1 MRSLLGALWLALA
14 CGSAHGTLSKSDAK
28 KAASKTLPE
37 KTQVAGVPVQ
47 ERGLVVTDLRA
58 EDVVLEHRSY
68 CSAKALRKH
77 FAGDVLGYVTPWN
90 SHGYDIAKIFA
101 GKFTH
106 VAPVWLQ
113 LRRHGREMF
122 EVTGLDDVDQG
133 WMRAVRKQT
142 KGLRI
147 GESSGPVWS
156 GWQPLGSTPRG
167 GGPGKPGRA
176 AMGPSP
182 ARGAAEPAASLP
194 PQGSAPRGRLLPSC
208 ICTCP
213 PAGGGPGGCAQEW
226 HLPTLPRPGPGLTAH
241 EGGRAESAG
250 ERAAWEDGAAKPRGR
265 GRRGPAVGRM
275 GSRWRTVQ
283 RERPGEGRRGSAPLS
298 FPPPGFPSLA
308 RPHGWQDDA
317 WVPPPWRLR
326 AEPQRVAVPVGLSP
340 VPRLRFE
347 DWTYEDFRNVLDSED
362 EIEELSRT
370 VVQVAK
376 SQRFDGFVVEVWN
389 QLLIQKHVGLIHMLT
404 HVVEALHHAR
414 LLAILVIPPAVA
426 PGTNKLGVFTHK
438 EFEQLAPLLDGFSLM
453 TYDYSTA
460 QQPGPNAPLS
470 WVRACVQVLDPKSRW
485 RSKILLGLNFYGMD
499 YAASKDAREPIIGA
513 RYIQTLKD
521 HRPRITWDSQAAE
534 HVFEYKKNRGGRH
547 IVFYPTLKSLQVRLE
562 LARELGV
569 GLSIWELGQG
579 LDYFYD
585 LL

>member
-1 MRSLLGALWLALA
+1 
-14 CGSAHGTLSKSDAK
+14 
-28 KAASKTLPE
+28 
-37 KTQVAGVPVQ
+37 
-47 ERGLVVTDLRA
+47 
-58 EDVVLEHRSY
+58 
-68 CSAKALRKH
+68 
-77 FAGDVLGYVTPWN
+77 
-90 SHGYDIAKIFA
+90 
-101 GKFTH
+101 
-106 VAPVWLQ
+106 
-113 LRRHGREMF
+113 
-122 EVTGLDDVDQG
+122 
-133 WMRAVRKQT
+133 
-142 KGLRI
+142 
-147 GESSGPVWS
+147 
-156 GWQPLGSTPRG
+156 
-167 GGPGKPGRA
+167 
-176 AMGPSP
+176 MGPSP

-208 ICTCP
+208 ICACP

-376 SQRFDGFVVEVWN
+376 VTPLWGRTPARGFPSTPGAVGAGAAFGDTLACRCWALRTPGLGSRWGRRGSPAPLRLALCGAVLPPSELQEVGLAPCPPTPSSRGSPHPPRSLQSQRFDGFVVEVWN
-389 QLLIQKHVGLIHMLT
+389 QLLIQKHV
-404 HVVEALHHAR
+404 
-414 LLAILVIPPAVA
+414 
-426 PGTNKLGVFTHK
+426 
-438 EFEQLAPLLDGFSLM
+438 
-453 TYDYSTA
+453 
-460 QQPGPNAPLS
+460 
-470 WVRACVQVLDPKSRW
+470 
-485 RSKILLGLNFYGMD
+485 
-499 YAASKDAREPIIGA
+499 
-513 RYIQTLKD
+513 
-521 HRPRITWDSQAAE
+521 
-534 HVFEYKKNRGGRH
+534 
-547 IVFYPTLKSLQVRLE
+547 
-562 LARELGV
+562 
-569 GLSIWELGQG
+569 
-579 LDYFYD
+579 
-585 LL
+585 